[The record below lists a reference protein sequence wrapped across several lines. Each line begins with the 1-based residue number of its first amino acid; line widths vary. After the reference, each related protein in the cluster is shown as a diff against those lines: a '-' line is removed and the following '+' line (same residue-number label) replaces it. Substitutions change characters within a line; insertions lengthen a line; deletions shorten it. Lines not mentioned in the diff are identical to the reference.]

1 MTLNPITV
9 AWRGCVMALNLLT
22 GDGSVSRLHGC
33 CSLSG
38 FDEWTFFIL
47 MGCVVSAGGGILF

>member
-1 MTLNPITV
+1 
-9 AWRGCVMALNLLT
+9 MALNLLT
-22 GDGSVSRLHGC
+22 GDVSVSRLHGC